1 MKGSVRH
8 SADVIEY
15 PLLWKFAKENRNNPT
30 EAERL
35 LWFYLSNK
43 QLGVRFRRQHIIGQ
57 YIADF
62 ACLEKMLIIELD
74 GGYHSLPEQQISD
87 EQRTAD
93 LQEMG
98 YRVIRFTNEEL
109 FQEMDL
115 VLTKIKNALNEKRSP
130 LGGSGAEHYE
140 DSCYWSER
148 IRGKEL
154 MCGPTE
160 HSRWKR

>member
-1 MKGSVRH
+1 MRGSVRN

-62 ACLEKMLIIELD
+62 VCLEKMLVIELD
-74 GGYHSLPEQQISD
+74 GGYHSLPEQLISD

-93 LQEMG
+93 LHELG

-109 FQEMDL
+109 FHRIDL
-115 VLTKIKNALNEKRSP
+115 VLTKIKNALTIEVP
-130 LGGSGAEHYE
+130 L
-140 DSCYWSER
+140 
-148 IRGKEL
+148 
-154 MCGPTE
+154 
-160 HSRWKR
+160 

>member
-15 PLLWKFAKENRNNPT
+15 PVLWAFAKENRNNPT

-62 ACLEKMLIIELD
+62 ACLDKMLIIELD

-93 LQEMG
+93 LQKWG

-109 FQEMDL
+109 FNGIDL
-115 VLTKIKNALNEKRSP
+115 VLTNIKNALYENAP
-130 LGGSGAEHYE
+130 L
-140 DSCYWSER
+140 
-148 IRGKEL
+148 
-154 MCGPTE
+154 
-160 HSRWKR
+160 

>member
-1 MKGSVRH
+1 MKGGVRH

-15 PLLWKFAKENRNNPT
+15 SLLWAFAKENRNNPT

-62 ACLEKMLIIELD
+62 ACLDKMLIIELD

-93 LQEMG
+93 LQKWG

-109 FQEMDL
+109 FNGIDL
-115 VLTKIKNALNEKRSP
+115 VLTKIKNALYENAP
-130 LGGSGAEHYE
+130 L
-140 DSCYWSER
+140 
-148 IRGKEL
+148 
-154 MCGPTE
+154 
-160 HSRWKR
+160 

>member
-15 PLLWKFAKENRNNPT
+15 PLLWAFAKEKRNNPT

-62 ACLEKMLIIELD
+62 ACLDKMLIIELD

-93 LQEMG
+93 LQKWG

-109 FQEMDL
+109 FNGIDL
-115 VLTKIKNALNEKRSP
+115 VLTKIKNALYENAP
-130 LGGSGAEHYE
+130 L
-140 DSCYWSER
+140 
-148 IRGKEL
+148 
-154 MCGPTE
+154 
-160 HSRWKR
+160 

>member
-15 PLLWKFAKENRNNPT
+15 PLLWKFAKENRNKPT

-87 EQRTAD
+87 EQLLRI
-93 LQEMG
+93 
-98 YRVIRFTNEEL
+98 YRNGDTEL
-109 FQEMDL
+109 F
-115 VLTKIKNALNEKRSP
+115 
-130 LGGSGAEHYE
+130 GSQTRN
-140 DSCYWSER
+140 SLM
-148 IRGKEL
+148 EL
-154 MCGPTE
+154 I
-160 HSRWKR
+160 

>member
-1 MKGSVRH
+1 MKGSVRN

-15 PLLWKFAKENRNNPT
+15 PLLWAFAKENRNNPT

-62 ACLEKMLIIELD
+62 ACLEKMLVIELD

-93 LQEMG
+93 LQKMG

-109 FQEMDL
+109 FNGIDL
-115 VLTKIKNALNEKRSP
+115 VLTKIKKNLNENAP
-130 LGGSGAEHYE
+130 L
-140 DSCYWSER
+140 
-148 IRGKEL
+148 
-154 MCGPTE
+154 
-160 HSRWKR
+160 

>member
-15 PLLWKFAKENRNNPT
+15 PLLWAFAKENRNNPT

-62 ACLEKMLIIELD
+62 ACLDKMLIIELD
-74 GGYHSLPEQQISD
+74 GGYHSLPEQLISD

-93 LQEMG
+93 LQKWG

-109 FQEMDL
+109 FTGIDL
-115 VLTKIKNALNEKRSP
+115 VLTKIKNALNENAP
-130 LGGSGAEHYE
+130 L
-140 DSCYWSER
+140 
-148 IRGKEL
+148 
-154 MCGPTE
+154 
-160 HSRWKR
+160 

>member
-8 SADVIEY
+8 SAYVMEY
-15 PLLWKFAKENRNNPT
+15 PLLWAFAKENRNTPT
-30 EAERL
+30 EAESL

-87 EQRTAD
+87 EQRTAN
-93 LQEMG
+93 LQERG

-109 FQEMDL
+109 FNGIDL
-115 VLTKIKNALNEKRSP
+115 VLTKIKNALNENAP
-130 LGGSGAEHYE
+130 L
-140 DSCYWSER
+140 
-148 IRGKEL
+148 
-154 MCGPTE
+154 
-160 HSRWKR
+160 

>member
-8 SADVIEY
+8 SADVIGY
-15 PLLWKFAKENRNNPT
+15 PRLWQFAKENRNNPT

-87 EQRTAD
+87 EQRTVE
-93 LQEMG
+93 LQEKG
-98 YRVIRFTNEEL
+98 YRVVRFTNEEL
-109 FQEMDL
+109 FHGIDL
-115 VLTKIKNALNEKRSP
+115 VLTKIKNALNENAPLIGRSESSNAP
-130 LGGSGAEHYE
+130 L
-140 DSCYWSER
+140 
-148 IRGKEL
+148 
-154 MCGPTE
+154 
-160 HSRWKR
+160 

>member
-1 MKGSVRH
+1 MKGCVIH

-62 ACLEKMLIIELD
+62 ACLEKMLVIELD
-74 GGYHSLPEQQISD
+74 GGYHCLPEQQISD

-98 YRVIRFTNEEL
+98 YRVIWFTNEEL
-109 FQEMDL
+109 FHGIDL
-115 VLTKIKNALNEKRSP
+115 VLTKIKSVLHGNAP
-130 LGGSGAEHYE
+130 L
-140 DSCYWSER
+140 
-148 IRGKEL
+148 
-154 MCGPTE
+154 
-160 HSRWKR
+160 

>member
-15 PLLWKFAKENRNNPT
+15 PLLWRFTKENRNNPT

-35 LWFYLSNK
+35 LWFNLSNK

-109 FQEMDL
+109 FQGIDL
-115 VLTKIKNALNEKRSP
+115 VLTQIKNALNENAP
-130 LGGSGAEHYE
+130 L
-140 DSCYWSER
+140 
-148 IRGKEL
+148 
-154 MCGPTE
+154 
-160 HSRWKR
+160 

>member
-1 MKGSVRH
+1 MLMKGSVRY

-74 GGYHSLPEQQISD
+74 GGYHSLLEQQAELLANDLKQISD
-87 EQRTAD
+87 CTGGRIGDAVRYCQSEQ
-93 LQEMG
+93 
-98 YRVIRFTNEEL
+98 IKEE
-109 FQEMDL
+109 
-115 VLTKIKNALNEKRSP
+115 II
-130 LGGSGAEHYE
+130 Y
-140 DSCYWSER
+140 
-148 IRGKEL
+148 
-154 MCGPTE
+154 
-160 HSRWKR
+160 

>member
-15 PLLWKFAKENRNNPT
+15 PLLWAFAKENRNNPT

-43 QLGVRFRRQHIIGQ
+43 QFGVRFRRQHIIGQ
-57 YIADF
+57 YVADF
-62 ACLEKMLIIELD
+62 ACLEKMLVVELD

-93 LQEMG
+93 LQKWG

-109 FQEMDL
+109 FNGIDL
-115 VLTKIKNALNEKRSP
+115 VLTKIKNALYENAP
-130 LGGSGAEHYE
+130 L
-140 DSCYWSER
+140 
-148 IRGKEL
+148 
-154 MCGPTE
+154 
-160 HSRWKR
+160 

>member
-1 MKGSVRH
+1 MRKKGCVRH

-15 PLLWKFAKENRNNPT
+15 PLLWKFAKENRSNST

-62 ACLEKMLIIELD
+62 ACLEKMLVVELD
-74 GGYHSLPEQQISD
+74 GGYHTLPEQQISD

-109 FQEMDL
+109 FNGIEL
-115 VLTKIKNALNEKRSP
+115 VLTQIKNALSENAP
-130 LGGSGAEHYE
+130 L
-140 DSCYWSER
+140 
-148 IRGKEL
+148 
-154 MCGPTE
+154 
-160 HSRWKR
+160 

>member
-15 PLLWKFAKENRNNPT
+15 PLLWAFAKENRNNPT
-30 EAERL
+30 EAERR

-93 LQEMG
+93 LQEKG

-109 FQEMDL
+109 FNGIDII
-115 VLTKIKNALNEKRSP
+115 LTKIKNALNENAP
-130 LGGSGAEHYE
+130 L
-140 DSCYWSER
+140 
-148 IRGKEL
+148 
-154 MCGPTE
+154 
-160 HSRWKR
+160 

>member
-1 MKGSVRH
+1 MLMKGSVRH
-8 SADVIEY
+8 SADVMEY
-15 PLLWKFAKENRNNPT
+15 PLLWAFAKENRNNPT
-30 EAERL
+30 EAESL

-87 EQRTAD
+87 EQRTAN
-93 LQEMG
+93 LQERG

-109 FQEMDL
+109 FNGIDL
-115 VLTKIKNALNEKRSP
+115 VLTKIKNALNENAP
-130 LGGSGAEHYE
+130 L
-140 DSCYWSER
+140 
-148 IRGKEL
+148 
-154 MCGPTE
+154 
-160 HSRWKR
+160 

>member
-15 PLLWKFAKENRNNPT
+15 PLLWAFAKENRNNPT

-62 ACLEKMLIIELD
+62 ACLDKMLIIELD
-74 GGYHSLPEQQISD
+74 GGCHSLPEQQISD

-93 LQEMG
+93 LQKWG

-109 FQEMDL
+109 FNGIDL
-115 VLTKIKNALNEKRSP
+115 VLTKIKNALYENAP
-130 LGGSGAEHYE
+130 L
-140 DSCYWSER
+140 
-148 IRGKEL
+148 
-154 MCGPTE
+154 
-160 HSRWKR
+160 

>member
-1 MKGSVRH
+1 MVDKRVKGSVRH
-8 SADVIEY
+8 SVDVIEY
-15 PLLWKFAKENRNNPT
+15 PLLWAFAKENRNNPT

-74 GGYHSLPEQQISD
+74 GGYHSFPEQQISD
-87 EQRTAD
+87 EQRTAN
-93 LQEMG
+93 LQGNG

-109 FQEMDL
+109 FNGIDL
-115 VLTKIKNALNEKRSP
+115 VLTKINNALYENAP
-130 LGGSGAEHYE
+130 L
-140 DSCYWSER
+140 
-148 IRGKEL
+148 
-154 MCGPTE
+154 
-160 HSRWKR
+160 

>member
-1 MKGSVRH
+1 MKGCVRH

-15 PLLWKFAKENRNNPT
+15 PLLWKYAKENRNHPT

-62 ACLEKMLIIELD
+62 ACLEKMLVVELD
-74 GGYHSLPEQQISD
+74 GGYHSILEQHISD

-98 YRVIRFTNEEL
+98 FSVIRFTNEEL
-109 FQEMDL
+109 FQGIDL
-115 VLTKIKNALNEKRSP
+115 VLTKIKTALAANAP
-130 LGGSGAEHYE
+130 L
-140 DSCYWSER
+140 
-148 IRGKEL
+148 
-154 MCGPTE
+154 
-160 HSRWKR
+160 

>member
-1 MKGSVRH
+1 MKPPSPLKGSVMTRMKGSVRH

-62 ACLEKMLIIELD
+62 ACLEKMLVVELD
-74 GGYHSLPEQQISD
+74 GGYHTLPEQHISD

-109 FQEMDL
+109 FHKIDL
-115 VLTKIKNALNEKRSP
+115 VLTKIKSTLSENAPQNAP
-130 LGGSGAEHYE
+130 L
-140 DSCYWSER
+140 
-148 IRGKEL
+148 
-154 MCGPTE
+154 
-160 HSRWKR
+160 

>member
-1 MKGSVRH
+1 MCIKGSVRH
-8 SADVIEY
+8 SADVMEY
-15 PLLWKFAKENRNNPT
+15 PLLWAFAKENRNNPT
-30 EAERL
+30 EAESL

-87 EQRTAD
+87 GQRTAN
-93 LQEMG
+93 LQERG

-109 FQEMDL
+109 FNGIDL
-115 VLTKIKNALNEKRSP
+115 VLTKIKIALNENAP
-130 LGGSGAEHYE
+130 L
-140 DSCYWSER
+140 
-148 IRGKEL
+148 
-154 MCGPTE
+154 
-160 HSRWKR
+160 

>member
-1 MKGSVRH
+1 MKGGVRH

-15 PLLWKFAKENRNNPT
+15 PLLWVFAKENRNNPT

-62 ACLEKMLIIELD
+62 ACLDKMLIIELD
-74 GGYHSLPEQQISD
+74 GGCHSLPEQQISD

-93 LQEMG
+93 LQKWG

-109 FQEMDL
+109 FNGIDL
-115 VLTKIKNALNEKRSP
+115 VLTKIKNALYENAP
-130 LGGSGAEHYE
+130 L
-140 DSCYWSER
+140 
-148 IRGKEL
+148 
-154 MCGPTE
+154 
-160 HSRWKR
+160 

>member
-1 MKGSVRH
+1 MPPSPLKGSVDTRMKGSVRH

-15 PLLWKFAKENRNNPT
+15 PLLWAFAKENRNNPT

-43 QLGVRFRRQHIIGQ
+43 QLGIRFRRQHIIGQ

-93 LQEMG
+93 LQKMG

-109 FQEMDL
+109 FNGIDF
-115 VLTKIKNALNEKRSP
+115 VLTKIKIALNENAP
-130 LGGSGAEHYE
+130 L
-140 DSCYWSER
+140 
-148 IRGKEL
+148 
-154 MCGPTE
+154 
-160 HSRWKR
+160 

>member
-1 MKGSVRH
+1 MKRMKGSVRH

-62 ACLEKMLIIELD
+62 ACLEKMLVVELD
-74 GGYHSLPEQQISD
+74 GGYHTLPEQHISD

-109 FQEMDL
+109 FHKIDL
-115 VLTKIKNALNEKRSP
+115 VLTKIKSTLSENAPQNAP
-130 LGGSGAEHYE
+130 L
-140 DSCYWSER
+140 
-148 IRGKEL
+148 
-154 MCGPTE
+154 
-160 HSRWKR
+160 